1 MENGLIVLVM
11 FMLGVVLLVEL
22 KVMELL
28 GMKLLV
34 VVLLWS

>member
-28 GMKLLV
+28 GIKLLV